1 MGIINTRL
9 NFLHID
15 SSDQKEKEERKKETS
30 C

>member
-15 SSDQKEKEERKKETS
+15 FSDRKEKEERKEKTS